1 MNLVNLLLYSALLF
15 LGVFVVLSILIVHEL
30 RKRNVEINFFWLRL
44 LIPKYA
50 NQYKKITLQETGRVG
65 PLFYPWILSI
75 NLAAVLAIVALVTK
89 VW

>member
-1 MNLVNLLLYSALLF
+1 MNIVNLLLYSALLSV
-15 LGVFVVLSILIVHEL
+15 GVFVVVSILIVQEL
-30 RKRNVEINFFWLRL
+30 RKRNVEINFFLLRL

-50 NQYKKITLQETGRVG
+50 HRYKKITLQETGRVG

-75 NLAAVLAIVALVTK
+75 NLAAVLAIVTLVIK